1 MKTPIQPMKKPIL
14 LAILILSI
22 IGVIFSVLIL
32 ILHQNNAALHGICT
46 IDGSDS
52 CLIVQESAYSRI
64 FAVDNAYF
72 GIAGFLALTLLS
84 FISLIK
90 RHWLVTY
97 AIIIGCILSGLFA
110 LWFLFAQIFLIKA
123 FCIYCLV
130 VDTASLCLLTI
141 TLFSLKTQ
149 PKSINKVNFKKKG

>member
-1 MKTPIQPMKKPIL
+1 MKKPIL

-22 IGVIFSVLIL
+22 IGLIFSVLIL

-52 CLIVQESAYSRI
+52 CLIVQESAYSRM
-64 FAVDNAYF
+64 FGVDNSYF
-72 GIAGFLALTLLS
+72 GIAGFLALTILS

-90 RHWLVTY
+90 RYKLVNY
-97 AIIIGCILSGLFA
+97 ALIIGCILSGLFA
-110 LWFLFAQIFLIKA
+110 LWFLFAQIFLIRA

-130 VDTASLCLLTI
+130 VDIASFVLMGIVLTHAG
-141 TLFSLKTQ
+141 
-149 PKSINKVNFKKKG
+149 KKNSTVLPQK